1 MAQLTTSR
9 LTPKEISEAFAL
21 VQLASPT
28 ASFSH
33 WRAYAN
39 GVLRNGGELRNGGQ
53 GARGFLVA
61 RDQHRIILGILH
73 FEVRHYLQQGR
84 LMRASN
90 ILTCGA
96 SARHRLSV
104 ILALIR
110 GLEALAQRE
119 FCACLV
125 TQVPQSADAEILK
138 HLSTL
143 LRASGHQRKNF
154 GYLKQLS

>member
-9 LTPKEISEAFAL
+9 LTPKEVSEAFAL

-33 WRAYAN
+33 WRAYAD
-39 GVLRNGGELRNGGQ
+39 GVLRNGGH

-61 RDQHRIILGILH
+61 RDPHRVILGILH

-90 ILTCGA
+90 ILT
-96 SARHRLSV
+96 
-104 ILALIR
+104 
-110 GLEALAQRE
+110 
-119 FCACLV
+119 
-125 TQVPQSADAEILK
+125 
-138 HLSTL
+138 
-143 LRASGHQRKNF
+143 
-154 GYLKQLS
+154 